1 MSYIY
6 LATPYTHKS
15 PEIQSE
21 RFHAALNY
29 VVKML
34 EAEPYH
40 SYYAPIVYYHHAVL
54 KHSLR
59 TDAEFWQTRNEDM
72 ISGCK
77 ELHVLCLAG
86 WRMSKGIKL
95 EVAYAQSIG
104 KRVVYLTP

>member
-15 PEIQSE
+15 KEIQSE
-21 RFHAALNY
+21 RFHMAVNY
-29 VVKML
+29 VAKML
-34 EAEPYH
+34 DEEPHH
-40 SYYAPIVYYHHAVL
+40 SYYSPIVYYHHVAL

-59 TDAEFWQTRNEDM
+59 TDAQFWQDRNEDM
-72 ISGCK
+72 IAGCK
-77 ELHVLCLAG
+77 ELHVLCLEG
-86 WRMSKGIKL
+86 WGMSKGIQL